1 MILIFEKWYN
11 GQNSDEDAIK
21 ESIQSSAVTSENSE
35 KQTIPLEKNVV
46 KDINE
51 KANVSNSDF
60 LKEETDKEEKKLSV
74 EFELLIS
81 KVILFSTVSIIKHG
95 SELESKNLFSVPF
108 FYKGLNCFISKF
120 KVLHHNCRL
129 YHFLLF

>member
-11 GQNSDEDAIK
+11 GQNSGGDAIK
-21 ESIQSSAVTSENSE
+21 KSIQSSAVTSENSE
-35 KQTIPLEKNVV
+35 KQTVSSEKNDVV

-51 KANVSNSDF
+51 KANVSNSDS

-95 SELESKNLFSVPF
+95 SELATKNAFQFPF
-108 FYKGLNCFISKF
+108 L
-120 KVLHHNCRL
+120 
-129 YHFLLF
+129 